1 MVAYGRKKRAPDPR
15 HARFYTEPTL
25 NRPTRAVPG
34 RVEGHDDHGGGRQV
48 DAELVALA
56 EAHGVATWYEDW
68 HRERR
73 AVSAESVIGV
83 LGLLGVEAGTPADVR
98 RELAAARA
106 ARSGDRLP
114 GTVVLRAGRSRP
126 LAAPGSVLLED
137 GTEIPVTDSVP
148 ADLPL
153 GWHRLTSGDQQ
164 ATLVIVPTELPEPPE
179 TWGWML
185 QLYALHSA
193 DSWGIGD
200 LGDLRTFTTE
210 AGHGAGLILLNPLH
224 AVTPTLPVPSSPY
237 SPSSRRFAN
246 PLYLR
251 VADTD
256 AYRRADPGLRDQV
269 DALRPG
275 PTADGL
281 IDYTAVWQAKRAAL
295 QLLWPL
301 AGPVDLDADPGRTDF
316 ATFCALAETHGPDW
330 HTWPAELRR
339 PDAPA
344 VAQARAELRDRVA
357 FHAWLQELCD
367 AQLAAANEAARTAG
381 MPVGI
386 VHDLA
391 VGIDPSGA
399 DGWLL
404 QDVLAAG
411 VHAGAPPDAFN
422 QLGQDWGLAAWRPD
436 QLDAT
441 GYAAYRD
448 MLQRIFRRAGGL
460 RVDHVAGLWR
470 LWWVPPGAG
479 AAEGTYVHYDPEA
492 MLGILAL
499 EAHRAGAVVIGED
512 LGTVLPEVTEGLQ
525 RMNMLGSAVLWFTRD
540 DTDPEGGYL
549 PPGRYPRNA
558 LASISTH
565 DLPTASGFL
574 VGEQVRVRAELD
586 QLIGSVEDERAHAD
600 ADRAQLLAML
610 RAEDL
615 IDADSS
621 NEDVVVA
628 MHAALAR
635 TPCRFIVA
643 SLYDVL
649 GEVRQPNLPGTTDE
663 YPNWR
668 MPLAEGL
675 EEIAADPRVE
685 RIAGVLGLRRPARGT
700 SMPTTEG
707 VAMGFLDKAKDL
719 ADKHDE
725 QVDQGIEKA
734 GDQID
739 QRTGDKYSGQIDKGV
754 DQAQQRTGAGDT
766 QP

>member
-1 MVAYGRKKRAPDPR
+1 MQDRGTAG
-15 HARFYTEPTL
+15 
-25 NRPTRAVPG
+25 PG
-34 RVEGHDDHGGGRQV
+34 DRCPAEGTDVNAD
-48 DAELVALA
+48 LMALA

-68 HRERR
+68 HRNRR
-73 AVSAESVIGV
+73 DVSDEAVVGV
-83 LGLLGVEAGTPADVR
+83 LGLLGVDASTPQAVARGLTAVR
-98 RELAAARA
+98 TARA
-106 ARSGDRLP
+106 QCRLP
-114 GTVVLRAGRSRP
+114 GTVVLREGSTRP
-126 LAAPGSVLLED
+126 LAAPGTVVFED
-137 GTEIPVTDSVP
+137 GTERSVTDALP

-153 GWHRLTSGDQQ
+153 GWHTLTCDGQTV
-164 ATLVIVPTELPEPPE
+164 TLVVVPMSLPEPAE

-185 QLYALHSA
+185 QLYAVHSA
-193 DSWGIGD
+193 ASWGIGD
-200 LGDLRTFTTE
+200 LGDLAEFIDAVTAADR
-210 AGHGAGLILLNPLH
+210 AHRPGLILLNPLH
-224 AVTPTLPVPSSPY
+224 AITPTVPVQPSPY

-256 AYRRADPGLRDQV
+256 AYRKAGPALRAQV

-295 QLLWPL
+295 DLLWPL
-301 AGPVDLDADPGRTDF
+301 AGPIDLDADPPLTDF
-316 ATFCALAETHGPDW
+316 AVFCALAEVHGADW

-339 PDAPA
+339 PDTPA
-344 VAQARAELRDRVA
+344 VAAARERHRDRVA
-357 FHAWLQELCD
+357 FHVWLQQLLQ
-367 AQLAAANEAARTAG
+367 AQLTAANDAARAAG
-381 MPVGI
+381 MPIGV

-391 VGIDPSGA
+391 VGIEPTGA
-399 DGWLL
+399 GGWLL

-436 QLDAT
+436 RLADT

-448 MLQRIFRRAGGL
+448 MVRRSLRHAGGL

-479 AAEGTYVHYDPEA
+479 AADGTYVHYDPEA

-540 DTDPEGGYL
+540 DDDPDEGYL

-565 DLPTASGFL
+565 DLPTAPGFL
-574 VGEQVRVRAELD
+574 VGEQVRVRAELG
-586 QLIGSVEDERAHAD
+586 QLTGPEADERARAD
-600 ADRAQLLAML
+600 TDRAQLLAML
-610 RAEDL
+610 RAEGL
-615 IDADSS
+615 IGPASTD
-621 NEDVVVA
+621 EEIIVA

-635 TPCRFIVA
+635 TPCRLIVA

-668 MPLAEGL
+668 LPLAASL
-675 EEIAADPRVE
+675 ERIRADPRVG
-685 RIAGVLGLRRPARGT
+685 RISEVLGVPRRACSGHAPA
-700 SMPTTEG
+700 EG
-707 VAMGFLDKAKDL
+707 VAMGCQRI
-719 ADKHDE
+719 DE
-725 QVDQGIEKA
+725 
-734 GDQID
+734 
-739 QRTGDKYSGQIDKGV
+739 
-754 DQAQQRTGAGDT
+754 AQQRTGAGDT
-766 QP
+766 RP

>member
-1 MVAYGRKKRAPDPR
+1 VR
-15 HARFYTEPTL
+15 
-25 NRPTRAVPG
+25 
-34 RVEGHDDHGGGRQV
+34 V
-48 DAELVALA
+48 DADLVALA

-68 HRERR
+68 HRERKD
-73 AVSAESVIGV
+73 VSDEAVIGV
-83 LGLLGVEAGTPADVR
+83 LGLLGVAASTPQDIA
-98 RELAAARA
+98 RELDAVRTARA
-106 ARSGDRLP
+106 EQRLP
-114 GTVVLRAGRSRP
+114 GTVVLREGATRP
-126 LAAPGSVLLED
+126 LAAPGTVVLED
-137 GTEIPVTDSVP
+137 GSQRDVTDELP

-153 GWHRLTSGDQQ
+153 GWHTLTSDDQTV
-164 ATLVIVPTELPEPPE
+164 TLVVVPTSLPEPPE

-185 QLYALHSA
+185 QLYAVHSA
-193 DSWGIGD
+193 SSWGIGD
-200 LGDLRTFTTE
+200 LGDLRDFTSQA
-210 AGHGAGLILLNPLH
+210 AGDAGLVLLNPLH
-224 AVTPTLPVPSSPY
+224 AITPTLPVPSSPY

-256 AYRRADPGLRDQV
+256 AYRMADPALRAQV
-269 DALRPG
+269 DALRPAA
-275 PTADGL
+275 TDDGL

-295 QLLWPL
+295 TLLWPL
-301 AGPVDLDADPGRTDF
+301 AGPVDLEADPGLTDF
-316 ATFCALAETHGPDW
+316 AVFCALAEVHGPDW
-330 HTWPAELRR
+330 HVWPEELRR
-339 PDAPA
+339 PDSPA
-344 VAQARAELRDRVA
+344 VAAARAEKADRVA
-357 FHAWLQELCD
+357 FHVWLQRLLD
-367 AQLAAANEAARTAG
+367 HQLTTANDAARAAG
-381 MPVGI
+381 MPIGI

-436 QLDAT
+436 RLAGT

-448 MLQRIFRRAGGL
+448 MLRRAFQHAGGL

-479 AAEGTYVHYDPEA
+479 AANGTYVHYDPEA

-512 LGTVLPEVTEGLQ
+512 LGTVLPVVTEGLQ

-540 DTDPEGGYL
+540 DDDPDEGYL

-565 DLPTASGFL
+565 DLPTAAGFL
-574 VGEQVRVRAELD
+574 TGEQVRVRAELG
-586 QLIGSVEDERAHAD
+586 QLTGSEADERVRAD

-610 RAEDL
+610 TAEGL
-615 IDADSS
+615 ITADSTDD
-621 NEDVVVA
+621 EIIVA

-635 TPCRFIVA
+635 TPCRLVVA

-668 MPLAEGL
+668 MPLAASL
-675 EEIAADPRVE
+675 EQISADPRVH
-685 RIAGVLGLRRPARGT
+685 RAAQVLSLRPAAGGT
-700 SMPTTEG
+700 TGSPTG
-707 VAMGFLDKAKDL
+707 
-719 ADKHDE
+719 
-725 QVDQGIEKA
+725 
-734 GDQID
+734 
-739 QRTGDKYSGQIDKGV
+739 RN
-754 DQAQQRTGAGDT
+754 
-766 QP
+766 